1 MKKYRLFLLFIT
13 LLTVLVTSGCSS
25 QNKLLILNWGEYIS
39 EEVVEMFEQEY
50 DVRVSISLADSN
62 ELFYSKIKAG
72 TTAYDLVVPSDY
84 MVEKMYEKN
93 LLQKIDYSKLT
104 NYDKVLNPFM
114 PGVIDIQSKMF
125 TDSSNYAVPYFWGTF
140 GLMYNKNKQGLKE
153 AVTSKGWEAYFN
165 PENLPSG
172 TKVGMYD
179 VPRFAYAAALL
190 ASDMSPNLETSES
203 LNVAKSMLSRVKF
216 AEWGTDTLKKGVA
229 NGNLDLAFVYT
240 GDFLDMLYVK
250 LDDGNTI
257 EDINFDIYI
266 PDQTI
271 AFMDALV
278 IPKKA
283 RNVEMAHAFINFML
297 RPEIAYMNA
306 SVIGYAT
313 PLLNSYNQIVNYQ
326 GNDEWLSSW
335 AYATKKYYP
344 ILDVAKGMPIAN
356 LERDFLTKI
365 NNMVNNVKVNN

>member
-165 PENLPSG
+165 P
-172 TKVGMYD
+172 
-179 VPRFAYAAALL
+179 
-190 ASDMSPNLETSES
+190 
-203 LNVAKSMLSRVKF
+203 
-216 AEWGTDTLKKGVA
+216 
-229 NGNLDLAFVYT
+229 
-240 GDFLDMLYVK
+240 
-250 LDDGNTI
+250 
-257 EDINFDIYI
+257 
-266 PDQTI
+266 
-271 AFMDALV
+271 
-278 IPKKA
+278 
-283 RNVEMAHAFINFML
+283 
-297 RPEIAYMNA
+297 
-306 SVIGYAT
+306 
-313 PLLNSYNQIVNYQ
+313 
-326 GNDEWLSSW
+326 
-335 AYATKKYYP
+335 
-344 ILDVAKGMPIAN
+344 
-356 LERDFLTKI
+356 
-365 NNMVNNVKVNN
+365 